1 MTDVVRRLNPSRLAA
16 HAAALQEGKH
26 LYESLFERSAVGQLV
41 IDVPSFRIDVVNKAF
56 CAMVGFG
63 VDELVGE
70 DIAVIFPLG
79 QSPANDILERVSD
92 AASEGYVA
100 QRFLQRRDGT
110 ILPALATTAVM
121 RDDDGRAFRLLVSLQ
136 DQTRQRASD
145 NLEWRSQALID
156 GAIAAL
162 PMTFTAFDT
171 NLRFTYVAGGL
182 SQHGTV
188 PEVFIGRHVREF
200 TSHRPTLVALRS
212 ALLGYES
219 TTRTVVDGETYLSLH
234 GPIRD
239 DASTVIGVI
248 SVSINVTAEVSAEA
262 TRQQAEDL
270 RLFIAQHDPLTGLPG
285 RSALIEHLN
294 TMAFTEQ
301 GPGSLLLVDIDDFK
315 LINEGM
321 GLPAGDAVILEVA
334 SRLSKAFPGAMVSR
348 NGGDEFAVVLPAD
361 SVPADA
367 TAAAEVIRT
376 VLGADMDVDGR
387 LLRVTAGVGVAIRQ
401 MVGASSTLIGNAD
414 WALSRAKDAGIDQC
428 RVYDRAMRLE
438 AENRLVIQAGL
449 RVALMAGQ
457 LSVAYQPIVDLGR
470 RMTVGSEALLRW
482 THPDRGAV
490 APGDF
495 IPIAEQSGLIIQIG
509 QWVMTTACGDARSLQ
524 LEHGIQ
530 LSVNISVRQLPGGM
544 FWDWLEQVLE
554 ETMLPPTALTVEVTE
569 SVLMDDVPHIRQT
582 FERLHSAGVKV
593 ALDDFGTGY
602 SSLARLS
609 RVPVDVIKLD
619 RAFVT
624 DIDKRMESRHMA
636 SAILGL
642 SSAIGAT
649 MIAEGI
655 ETEAEAATLRDLGCG
670 LGQGF
675 LFARAMSIADLIDRV
690 ALEAATERARDVPP
704 RSA

>member
-16 HAAALQEGKH
+16 HAAALQEAKH
-26 LYESLFERSAVGQLV
+26 LYETIFERSVVGQLV

-63 VDELVGE
+63 IDELVGQ

-79 QSPANDILERVSD
+79 QSPANDILERLSD
-92 AASEGYVA
+92 GASEGYVA

-110 ILPALATTAVM
+110 ILPALVTTVVV
-121 RDDDGRAFRLLVSLQ
+121 RDEDGQAFRLLVSLQ

-145 NLEWRSQALID
+145 SLEWRSQALID

-171 NLRFTYVAGGL
+171 DLRFTYIAGGM
-182 SQHGTV
+182 SQRGTV
-188 PEVFIGRHVREF
+188 PAEFIGRHAREF
-200 TSHRPTLVALRS
+200 TTHRPTLVALRN

-219 TTRTVVDGETYLSLH
+219 TTRTVVNGETYLSLH

-248 SVSINVTAEVSAEA
+248 SVSTNVTAEVSAEA
-262 TRQQAEDL
+262 ARRQAEDL

-294 TMAFTEQ
+294 ALAINEQ

-367 TAAAEVIRT
+367 IAGAEVIRT

-428 RVYDRAMRLE
+428 RVYDREMRLE

-449 RVALMAGQ
+449 RVALTGGE

-470 RMTVGSEALLRW
+470 RLTVGSEALLRW
-482 THPDRGAV
+482 THPDRGSV
-490 APGDF
+490 APVDF

-509 QWVMTTACGDARSLQ
+509 QWVMTTACGDARPLQ

-530 LSVNISVRQLPGGM
+530 LSVNISVRQLTGGM
-544 FWDWLEQVLE
+544 FWEWLERVLE
-554 ETMLPPTALTVEVTE
+554 QTMLPPTALTVEVTE
-569 SVLMDDVPHIRQT
+569 TALMEDIPHIRQT
-582 FERLHSAGVKV
+582 FERLRSAGVKV

-624 DIDKRMESRHMA
+624 DIDTRVEARHMA

-655 ETEAEAATLRDLGCG
+655 ETEAEAATLRDLGCVV
-670 LGQGF
+670 GQGF
-675 LFARAMSIADLIDRV
+675 LFARAMSIADFTDRV
-690 ALEAATERARDVPP
+690 ALEAANGRGRDVPP

>member
-16 HAAALQEGKH
+16 HAAALHEAKH
-26 LYESLFERSAVGQLV
+26 LYEMIFERSAVGQLV

-63 VDELVGE
+63 VDDLVGQ
-70 DIAVIFPLG
+70 DIAALFPFG
-79 QSPANDILERVSD
+79 QSPSNDILERLSD
-92 AASEGYVA
+92 PASEGYVA

-110 ILPALATTAVM
+110 ILPALVTTAVV
-121 RDDDGRAFRLLVSLQ
+121 RDKDGQAFRLLVSLQ
-136 DQTRQRASD
+136 DQTQRRASD

-182 SQHGTV
+182 SQRGTV
-188 PEVFIGRHVREF
+188 PVEFIGRHVREF
-200 TSHRPTLVALRS
+200 TTHRPTIAALRN

-219 TTRTVVDGETYLSLH
+219 TTRTVVNGETYLSLH

-239 DASTVIGVI
+239 DASKVIGVI
-248 SVSINVTAEVSAEA
+248 SVSTNVTAEESADA
-262 TRQQAEDL
+262 ARRQAEEL

-294 TMAFTEQ
+294 ALAFTEQ

-321 GLPAGDAVILEVA
+321 GLRAGDAVILEVA
-334 SRLSKAFPGAMVSR
+334 SRLSKAFPKAMVSR
-348 NGGDEFAVVLPAD
+348 NGGDEFAVVLPGD

-367 TAAAEVIRT
+367 TAAADVIRT

-428 RVYDRAMRLE
+428 RVYDRAMRIE

-449 RVALMAGQ
+449 RVALAGGE

-470 RMTVGSEALLRW
+470 RLTVGSEALLRW
-482 THPDRGAV
+482 THPVRGAV
-490 APGDF
+490 APVDF

-509 QWVMTTACGDARSLQ
+509 QWVMTTACADARPLQ

-530 LSVNISVRQLPGGM
+530 LSVNISVRQLAGGT
-544 FWDWLEQVLE
+544 FSEWLEQVLE
-554 ETMLPPTALTVEVTE
+554 QTTLPPAALTVEVTE
-569 SVLMDDVPHIRQT
+569 TALMEDIPHIRET
-582 FERLHSAGVKV
+582 FERLRSAGVKV

-609 RVPVDVIKLD
+609 RIPVDVIKLD

-624 DIDKRMESRHMA
+624 DIDTRVEARHMA

-642 SSAIGAT
+642 STAIGAT

-655 ETEAEAATLRDLGCG
+655 ESEAEAATLRDIGCV

-675 LFARAMSIADLIDRV
+675 LYARPMSIADLTRHLV
-690 ALEAATERARDVPP
+690 REAANEH
-704 RSA
+704 